1 MKRVMR
7 RRFIPSSYWRDL
19 HNRLQTLKQG
29 SKLVDEYIKE
39 MELLLIRSDIRE
51 DEESRMARFLHGLDD
66 DISSFVEMFPYQT
79 LQVLVDQAMHTE
91 RKIQQE
97 GRGRSYGGRSVSI
110 SWRWQQPSTYVGGV
124 RSQGAQLGPLH
135 PLVLQRHHSLV
146 LLHLQISKKIA
157 VLLQVRQLLQLHHP
171 PHHLHIAEALIV
183 TSAKVVGTLLLS
195 VLVKG
200 LCL

>member
-1 MKRVMR
+1 M
-7 RRFIPSSYWRDL
+7 
-19 HNRLQTLKQG
+19 LQTLKQG
-29 SKLVDEYIKE
+29 SKLVDKYVKE

-51 DEESRMARFLHGLDD
+51 DEESRMARFLHGLSD

-79 LQVLVDQAMHTE
+79 LQDLVDQAMRTG

-97 GRGRSYGGRSVSI
+97 GRGRHM
-110 SWRWQQPSTYVGGV
+110 GV
-124 RSQGAQLGPLH
+124 DLSQLHGAGSSPVPMLVVFDLKVLQLGPLH
-135 PLVLQRHHSLV
+135 PLALQRHHSLV
-146 LLHLQISKKIA
+146 LIHLQISKKIV
-157 VLLQVRQLLQLHHP
+157 VLLQVQQLLQLHQP
-171 PHHLHIAEALIV
+171 LHHLRIAEALFV